1 MPVMVPGPTGCI
13 RPPEFQTAE
22 KKQMYLLHFKEV
34 TSLQSSRGHIELRY
48 L

>member
-1 MPVMVPGPTGCI
+1 MLVMVPGPISFT

-22 KKQMYLLHFKEV
+22 KKEPYLLDFKEV
-34 TSLQSSRGHIELRY
+34 TSLGSSCGRIEFLY